1 MNNLRGI
8 LAETSNLDS
17 DVRNIVNTILDHENI
32 PRKKPKFVNFV
43 KNIMRNR
50 ANSHSIDKTWELFSQ
65 ALNPPATE
73 EKVEDV
79 KMETVVEEKVENE
92 ETCDN
97 NSKKKKKKKRT
108 DTEETVSISNNTN
121 VESNKK
127 SKKDKKSK
135 DKQNNLEEDNSEK
148 ENSENP
154 KSKKKQKKERE
165 EEKSV
170 KNLKRKHEETMDVDE
185 GEETENVPE
194 KKLKFDWDE
203 TISSVLKQSGEMK
216 LKKLKKKVVSEYMS
230 IHEGTHKT
238 AEEIGAKFDKKLKK
252 KKYRVLKDKVTLV
265 VTDDEAE
272 NLEEQVRKQDTEEEV
287 MKRVSQEDIKKTE
300 DVKAKEMSFNNWEA
314 ANLGSSAQNEK
325 FRRLMGIKNPTKDGG
340 GKFGGQGRNDKKIFH
355 DLEEG
360 FEKARQM
367 HFGGRSF
374 NM

>member
-1 MNNLRGI
+1 M
-8 LAETSNLDS
+8 AETSNLDS

-92 ETCDN
+92 ETCDS
-97 NSKKKKKKKRT
+97 NSKVKKKKKRE
-108 DTEETVSISNNTN
+108 DTEETVSNNTN
-121 VESNKK
+121 VESKKK

-135 DKQNNLEEDNSEK
+135 DKQQNTLEEDNSEK
-148 ENSENP
+148 ENSENS
-154 KSKKKQKKERE
+154 KSKKKQKKDRE
-165 EEKSV
+165 EEESV
-170 KNLKRKHEETMDVDE
+170 KKLKRKHEEAMDVDNE

-203 TISSVLKQSGEMK
+203 TISSVLKQSGEIK

-238 AEEIGAKFDKKLKK
+238 AEEIGAKFDKKVKK

-265 VTDDEAE
+265 VTDDEAA
-272 NLEEQVRKQDTEEEV
+272 NLEEEVKKKDAQEEV
-287 MKRVSQEDIKKTE
+287 IKIVSQEGIKKTE

-360 FEKARQM
+360 FEKARQT

>member
-108 DTEETVSISNNTN
+108 DTEETVSNNTN

-265 VTDDEAE
+265 VTGDEAE

-300 DVKAKEMSFNNWEA
+300 DVKSKEMSFNNWEA